1 MKKILFLLMLVLV
14 LAISLPAPA
23 EEVLYTGMV
32 TKKMTM
38 RERKSTS
45 ARKLGS
51 VEEGEFISI
60 IDYGEQWT
68 KIEKDGMTG
77 YVLTK
82 NVTDLALAE
91 GYNDA
96 ADAEYIGVA
105 TKELTIREKQS
116 KSALKMQTLAEG
128 ETVYI
133 LELGKQWH
141 KVIKNGVQGYVLA
154 DPITGL
160 QGAHEGIEVPEQFVT
175 APAFEAVY
183 SAMADVNLSI
193 RRDKDENSRLMGTVY
208 KNE

>member
-1 MKKILFLLMLVLV
+1 MKKIFSLLMLALV
-14 LAISLPAPA
+14 LAISLPALA

-38 RERKSTS
+38 REKKSTS

-68 KIEKDGMTG
+68 RIEKDGMTG
-77 YVLTK
+77 YVLSK

-96 ADAEYIGVA
+96 ADAQYLGVA
-105 TKELTIREKQS
+105 TKELTIRQKQS
-116 KSALKMQTLAEG
+116 KSALKMQTLSEG

-133 LELGKQWH
+133 LELGKEWH
-141 KVIKNGVQGYVLA
+141 KVVKNGVQGYVLP
-154 DPITGL
+154 DYGL
-160 QGAHEGIEVPEQFVT
+160 GGRT
-175 APAFEAVY
+175 
-183 SAMADVNLSI
+183 
-193 RRDKDENSRLMGTVY
+193 
-208 KNE
+208 